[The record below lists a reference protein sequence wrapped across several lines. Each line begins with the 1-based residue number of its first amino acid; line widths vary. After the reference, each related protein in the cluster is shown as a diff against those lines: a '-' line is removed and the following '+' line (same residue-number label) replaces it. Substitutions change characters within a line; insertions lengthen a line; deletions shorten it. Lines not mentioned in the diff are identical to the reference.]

1 LESRNSRQDQ
11 DSGKKDSKEIIGMLT
26 GAGGQKT
33 GKREEKDYVILR
45 CKKCSYGL
53 RSIVEGLED
62 LKKMHYIDNHPY
74 ESEEWK
80 EVGVWASGIL
90 KKNPD

>member
-1 LESRNSRQDQ
+1 
-11 DSGKKDSKEIIGMLT
+11 MLT

-33 GKREEKDYVILR
+33 GKREEKDSHIILT
-45 CKKCSYGL
+45 CNKCRYSME
-53 RSIVEGLED
+53 STVEGLED